1 MEINLIRAVNFEF
14 YVSKFPTLA
23 SSASWLHSG
32 MFSKDFFFF
41 PCIVLYSNAIFNR
54 IQGAVAQ
61 YKSKCFVFK
70 WQNKTKHSMQPQQ
83 SMKTFYTAI
92 QGVWKTGECWALSVL
107 HLSLTESPGHG
118 CWKDVLCL
126 EHASLSFRCL
136 LFAVF
141 SFAFLRHEA
150 KLHKNVDGWFGSC
163 SASSHE
169 NYLNTVHFSC
179 PWSCH

>member
-41 PCIVLYSNAIFNR
+41 FPVLSSIAMPFLIGFREQLLSTNQSALFSNDKIKPNTACNPSS
-54 IQGAVAQ
+54 Q
-61 YKSKCFVFK
+61 
-70 WQNKTKHSMQPQQ
+70 WKHSTQPSKESEKQVNAGHCQ
-83 SMKTFYTAI
+83 FCI
-92 QGVWKTGECWALSVL
+92 C
-107 HLSLTESPGHG
+107 LTESPGHG